1 MGNTINYDKVINI
14 AREICIKRYK
24 DILKEEINSASGRN
38 EQHLWWNLHSVSYE
52 TQNWDIY
59 RKVKLRPKILLSHNY
74 KEKIQ
79 ISSSHIS
86 PY

>member
-14 AREICIKRYK
+14 AREICIKCYK

-59 RKVKLRPKILLSHNY
+59 RKVK
-74 KEKIQ
+74 
-79 ISSSHIS
+79 
-86 PY
+86 

>member
-38 EQHLWWNLHSVSYE
+38 EQHLRWNLHSVSYE

-59 RKVKLRPKILLSHNY
+59 RKVKKKLRPKILLSHNY
-74 KEKIQ
+74 KEKN
-79 ISSSHIS
+79 SNFKFTN
-86 PY
+86 